1 MNRFRECRE
10 RTIYSQKQVAMIL
23 GVKPPQLSKWESG
36 SGKPSRENCV
46 KLAKLYNVS
55 TDYLL
60 GLSDDS
66 DRAPEIQKP
75 DQVPPKPVR
84 PGQKEYI
91 SIPVLGSIPAGI
103 PFEAIE
109 DIIDWEDLAVED
121 TAPGK
126 KYFGLKIKGDSM
138 EPEYR
143 SGDTIIVQQ
152 QVDCNSGDDCVVM
165 VNGYDATFKRVRLQ
179 ENGLTLQPLN
189 SKYEPR
195 FFNAK
200 EIQDLP
206 VRILGVVVEIRRN
219 LRK

>member
-1 MNRFRECRE
+1 MNKIYEL
-10 RTIYSQKQVAMIL
+10 RTRLQMTQDEFAEYC
-23 GVKPPQLSKWESG
+23 GV
-36 SGKPSRENCV
+36 SRISIARYEAGTKISRSNAV
-46 KLAKLYNVS
+46 KISRACGVS
-55 TDYLL
+55 LDYLL
-60 GLSDDS
+60 NDS
-66 DRAPEIQKP
+66 DRAFETQKL

-126 KYFGLKIKGDSM
+126 KYFGLQIKGDSM

-152 QVDCNSGDDCVVM
+152 QVDCSSGDDCVVM

>member
-1 MNRFRECRE
+1 MMSDIIKKLRKEKRLTQMELAE
-10 RTIYSQKQVAMIL
+10 RL
-23 GVKPPQLSKWESG
+23 
-36 SGKPSRENCV
+36 
-46 KLAKLYNVS
+46 NVS
-55 TDYLL
+55 QSTIASWENGKRRPDLDLIPIIADFFGVSADLL
-60 GLSDDS
+60 Y
-66 DRAPEIQKP
+66 DRAPETPKL
-75 DQVPPKPVR
+75 DQVPQKSVK